1 MQLESIE
8 NFEGIM
14 IFEWSEDRF
23 EERNLTQ
30 LVKEAI
36 ASNTTEFMKC

>member
-30 LVKEAI
+30 SFKVNI
-36 ASNTTEFMKC
+36 ATLGLSWT